1 MSDVTLQLTVQSKSR
16 AFVIGMC
23 YRLRLGKLLCEK
35 CALTIAMK
43 YLFKKK
49 KKKERRVNNETAV
62 SISAG
67 HSSL

>member
-49 KKKERRVNNETAV
+49 KRVNNETAV

>member
-43 YLFKKK
+43 YALKKK
-49 KKKERRVNNETAV
+49 KKKVNNEPV

>member
-43 YLFKKK
+43 YALKKK
-49 KKKERRVNNETAV
+49 KKGE
-62 SISAG
+62 
-67 HSSL
+67 

>member
-43 YLFKKK
+43 YALKKK
-49 KKKERRVNNETAV
+49 KKVNNEPV

>member
-49 KKKERRVNNETAV
+49 KRVSNETAV
-62 SISAG
+62 SISTG

>member
-43 YLFKKK
+43 YVLKKK
-49 KKKERRVNNETAV
+49 KRVNNEPV

>member
-23 YRLRLGKLLCEK
+23 YRLGLGKLLCEK

-49 KKKERRVNNETAV
+49 KKGE
-62 SISAG
+62 
-67 HSSL
+67 